1 MIPNRE
7 QAWELLK
14 KYNKSEALITH
25 AIAVESVM
33 KYFAEYFG
41 EDVDK
46 WGVIGLIHDLDYDKY
61 PNEHCTKTKE
71 ILESEKWDEDYIR
84 AVISHGWGICSDVEP
99 ITKLEKTLFS
109 IDELTGLV
117 YACVLVRP
125 NKLIE
130 DLELKSVK
138 KKWKIKTFAAGANR
152 DLILKGAEM
161 LGMDIDE
168 LISLTINGMKKYHN
182 EIGI

>member
-7 QAWELLK
+7 QAWELLNK
-14 KYNKSEALITH
+14 FNKSEALITH

-33 KYFAEYFG
+33 KYFAEHFG
-41 EDVDK
+41 DDVDK
-46 WGVIGLIHDLDYDKY
+46 WGVIGLIHDLDYEMY
-61 PNEHCTKTKE
+61 PDEHCTKTKE
-71 ILESEKWDEDYIR
+71 ILESENWDQEYIR

-99 ITKLEKTLFS
+99 VSRLEKTLFS

-130 DLELKSVK
+130 ELELKSVK

-168 LISLTINGMKKYHN
+168 LITLTINGMKKYHN